1 MKRPW
6 TAPPPKEARQGALQE
21 TEVLEVVVVGDLA
34 AEPLPHRLDRIQ
46 VGAVGRQEAKSQAG
60 PTEDELEE
68 TGTPMPGCAIE
79 DQHHQYRGIGSEELL
94 TESLEADRGE
104 PTGEAAMELA
114 RDDVE
119 GPEAVNLLVGAGPV
133 AGPWLFAGE
142 APLPAEG
149 RGELDRHLVLEEDGQ
164 AMGSAGGQVQE
175 PSELP
180 FFFRRRQGGTVG
192 S

>member
-21 TEVLEVVVVGDLA
+21 AEVLEVVVVGDLA
-34 AEPLPHRLDRIQ
+34 SEPLPHRLDRIQ
-46 VGAVGRQEAKSQAG
+46 VGAVGRQEAEPQAW

-68 TGTPMPGCAIE
+68 AGTPMPRCAIE
-79 DQHHQYRGIGSEELL
+79 DQHYQYRGIGSEELL

-114 RDDVE
+114 RDYVE
-119 GPEAVNLLVGAGPV
+119 GAEAVDLLMRAGPV
-133 AGPWLFAGE
+133 ARPRLRVGE
-142 APLPAEG
+142 PPLPTE
-149 RGELDRHLVLEEDGQ
+149 RWGELDRDLVLEEDGQ
-164 AMGSAGGQVQE
+164 TMGSAGGQVQE
-175 PSELP
+175 PSEVP
-180 FFFRRRQGGTVG
+180 FFSRRRQGGTAG